1 MPILMKKFLSKHSR
15 LLLTLVFGICVFI
28 FWRMRYPFAIT
39 FQEQL
44 QLFLFDDDYFLE
56 RIAEP
61 GGLARYIA
69 EFLVQFYNSTTIGAA
84 IIAILMILVQRLT
97 WQLMRCEEH
106 YCLSFLPAILLWYAM
121 GDESVMLT
129 YTVALVMAMAS
140 AWALMT
146 AFPKNDNPRGQI
158 IAKSIALFI
167 LIPIIYW
174 LIGPMVILVALCVM
188 PVSLIWALAV
198 MLISTHF
205 VPFPMSRVMLG
216 ISYYR
221 FHETMPYVLIAI
233 PALIWILSIAIRLL
247 PKQKSWVR
255 YSEALALGA
264 LVSGIPDMGYD
275 SKKYELLEY
284 DYLVRIKDWQGI
296 IAKAEKQTPDLPMSV
311 CATNLALAMT
321 NQLGERAFDFYQRTS
336 EGLLPKFERNYATSQ
351 LNGEIYF
358 HLGLVN
364 TAQRFAFEA
373 MEAIPNYNKSARVV
387 KRLAETNLINGEYEV
402 ARKYLQMLEK
412 TIFYRPW
419 AKRTMAMLGNEKQI
433 DSHPLYGTLRQY
445 RLQEDFLYSEDELDK
460 ICGHLFMHNKK
471 NQMAAQYLVM
481 APLLDRDIPRFISY
495 VQVVQNTIAYNP
507 RVVQE
512 GIAFAFMQKRQQ
524 PPQGLVSQQ
533 TLQRLSD
540 FARIFSANNSSPE
553 LERFRNTAWYYLIK

>member
-1 MPILMKKFLSKHSR
+1 MKLFLSKYNR

-28 FWRMRYPFAIT
+28 FWRMRYPFALT

-84 IIAILMILVQRLT
+84 IIAILMMLLQRLT

-221 FHETMPYVLIAI
+221 FPETMPYVLIAI

-387 KRLAETNLINGEYEV
+387 KRLAETNLINGEYKV

-419 AKRTMAMLGNEKQI
+419 AKRTIAMLGNEKQI
-433 DSHPLYGTLRQY
+433 DSHPLYGTLRLY
-445 RLQEDFLYSEDELDK
+445 RLQEDFLFSEDELDK
-460 ICGHLFMHNKK
+460 ICGQLFMHNKE

-495 VQVVQNTIAYNP
+495 VQIVQNAIAYNP
-507 RVVQE
+507 RAVQE

-524 PPQGLVSQQ
+524 PPQRLVSQP
-533 TLQRLSD
+533 TLQRLND

-553 LERFRNTAWYYLIK
+553 LERFRNTAWYYLVK

>member
-1 MPILMKKFLSKHSR
+1 MKLFLSKYNR

-28 FWRMRYPFAIT
+28 FWRMRYPFALT

-84 IIAILMILVQRLT
+84 IIAILMMLLQRLT

-221 FHETMPYVLIAI
+221 FPETMPYVLIAI

-419 AKRTMAMLGNEKQI
+419 AKRTIAMLGNEKQI

-481 APLLDRDIPRFISY
+481 VPLLDRDIPRFISY
-495 VQVVQNTIAYNP
+495 VQVVQNAIAYNP
-507 RVVQE
+507 RAVQE

-524 PPQGLVSQQ
+524 PPQGLVSQP
-533 TLQRLSD
+533 TLQRLND
-540 FARIFSANNSSPE
+540 FARTYSANNSSPE
-553 LERFRNTAWYYLIK
+553 LDRFRNTAWYYLTVGK